1 MCSLRLL
8 LCFQPFAIAVIV
20 PDEHAV
26 QKWAEAHG
34 LEGRDL
40 EQLCRTEQLHTA
52 VLDDIRARG
61 KEAGLKGFE
70 QVRACA
76 SVLMNHVLT
85 THAIKQVK

>member
-1 MCSLRLL
+1 MC
-8 LCFQPFAIAVIV
+8 CQPFAIAVIV
-20 PDEHAV
+20 PDEQAV
-26 QKWAEAHG
+26 HKWAEAHG